1 MKLKTSEE
9 RANLK
14 RQEQI
19 KKDAKVIARFEKL
32 RENYNVNDASVIVA
46 NEFGLSVPTIY
57 KIRKRNNGA
66 TIS

>member
-14 RQEQI
+14 KQERL
-19 KKDAKVIARFEKL
+19 KKDAKVIAYFNKL
-32 RENYNVNDASVIVA
+32 RESYNVNDASIMTA

-57 KIRKRNNGA
+57 NIRKRNDGT